1 MSLNLQLLQGPNF
14 TNTLLGVLTRF
25 RQDHVTLMADIEAM
39 FHQVKVSQR
48 NVDFLRFLWWP
59 NGDITQSFKEYRM
72 KVHLFGAISSPSCS
86 NYALRKLAEDYKDCF
101 PNRVLNTILHNFY
114 VDDCLTSVHTEEE
127 ALHMVKDLTA
137 VCSKGGFQLSKWM
150 SNSRK
155 VLASIPEE
163 HLSKSTKDLNLDK
176 DNLPVERALGLHWCV
191 ESDAFMFKI
200 AVSERPYTRRGILS
214 VVSSIYDPLGF
225 LSPLILPSK
234 LLLQEL
240 CKRNIGWDD
249 EMPQILACQWSK
261 WLQDLKR
268 VVMVKVDRCIMP
280 KDFGKIKM
288 AQLHHFS
295 DASECGYGTVSY
307 LRLEETKG

>member
-1 MSLNLQLLQGPNF
+1 MERCGVYHPKKKKIRVVFDCSAVFKGMSLNSQFLQGPNL

-86 NYALRKLAEDYKDCF
+86 SYALRKLVEDYKDCF
-101 PNRVLNTILHNFY
+101 PNKVLNTILHNFY

-127 ALHMVKDLTA
+127 ALHMVKDLIA

-176 DNLPVERALGLHWCV
+176 DNLPVERALGLH
-191 ESDAFMFKI
+191 
-200 AVSERPYTRRGILS
+200 
-214 VVSSIYDPLGF
+214 
-225 LSPLILPSK
+225 
-234 LLLQEL
+234 
-240 CKRNIGWDD
+240 
-249 EMPQILACQWSK
+249 
-261 WLQDLKR
+261 
-268 VVMVKVDRCIMP
+268 
-280 KDFGKIKM
+280 
-288 AQLHHFS
+288 
-295 DASECGYGTVSY
+295 
-307 LRLEETKG
+307 